1 MRHKL
6 LAAAVAAVLLH
17 GCSSRPR
24 NFAPVLAA
32 PPADQGAYQAHLR
45 NCQVIVASGG
55 WKAGRGLSAAG
66 GAFAGVGAA
75 AATGSAVA
83 AGSSG
88 MIGAAAV
95 AAMAAAM
102 ALPVV
107 GVLGAW
113 GISKVKKAK
122 NERQLKSELS
132 QCLATGGYSVDR
144 WRVMS
149 KKEVRALPELQAALE
164 CKQGPLART
173 FGGQPWL
180 VYSCS
185 DKASLVLAS
194 APGNLASPYYFFVK
208 PDGDGLAISGTGN
221 GSKEAS
227 AAAFEDLKTL
237 SVNDVRVIVAETRRK
252 QRPAKPAARP
262 TAD

>member
-1 MRHKL
+1 MRQKL
-6 LAAAVAAVLLH
+6 CAAAAVAVLLS

-24 NFAPVLAA
+24 NFEPVLAA
-32 PPADQGAYQAHLR
+32 APADQSAYQAHLR
-45 NCQVIVASGG
+45 NCQVIVAAGG
-55 WKAGRGLSAAG
+55 WKDGRGVSAAG
-66 GAFAGVGAA
+66 GAVAGVGAGV
-75 AATGSAVA
+75 ATGSAVA

-95 AAMAAAM
+95 AAAAAAV
-102 ALPVV
+102 ALPIV

-113 GISKVKKAK
+113 GISKVKKSK

-132 QCLATGGYSVDR
+132 QCLASGGYSVDK

-149 KKEVRALPELQAALE
+149 KKEVRARPELQAALE
-164 CKQGPLART
+164 CRMGPLEKR

-194 APGNLASPYYFFVK
+194 APGNPASPFYFLVK
-208 PDGDGLAISGTGN
+208 PDGDGLAISGEGN
-221 GSKEAS
+221 GSKEVS
-227 AAAFEDLKTL
+227 AAAFEELRSL
-237 SVNDVRVIVAETRRK
+237 SPGDVRAIVAETRRK
-252 QRPAKPAARP
+252 
-262 TAD
+262 